1 MPTPQPSLP
10 VPVAEIPLLEQVAK
24 LRFRIPRRHRR
35 HKAFFR
41 QLKRVATRPESL
53 RMLKRFRDSIIR
65 TSLKRE
71 GERSGT
77 VVAVAGVDG
86 GEGAS
91 LLSMLLA
98 LSLGA
103 SKHYRVAFLDGRFN
117 SSRFEAI
124 SEFLGLSQNSCSI
137 SKGGGFVHGFHHE
150 FQRNVYFLNDT
161 SGDRSLDFFSDK
173 DLRAFLGNLRQNFDF
188 TVIDM
193 PPFLRESSNVF
204 VAPAVDHLH
213 LVVSA
218 SKTRLADVD
227 KCIEI
232 AEEAGV
238 EIGGVVVNDQK
249 APLWSRYFW
258 REYFF

>member
-1 MPTPQPSLP
+1 MALDRDHRNQAPSQETPTPQPSLP

-91 LLSMLLA
+91 LLFCASHRTSSWRPRSIICT
-98 LSLGA
+98 LSSPPARLG
-103 SKHYRVAFLDGRFN
+103 SP
-117 SSRFEAI
+117 
-124 SEFLGLSQNSCSI
+124 
-137 SKGGGFVHGFHHE
+137 
-150 FQRNVYFLNDT
+150 T
-161 SGDRSLDFFSDK
+161 W
-173 DLRAFLGNLRQNFDF
+173 
-188 TVIDM
+188 T
-193 PPFLRESSNVF
+193 
-204 VAPAVDHLH
+204 
-213 LVVSA
+213 SA
-218 SKTRLADVD
+218 SKSLKKLAL
-227 KCIEI
+227 KS
-232 AEEAGV
+232 V
-238 EIGGVVVNDQK
+238 E
-249 APLWSRYFW
+249 WS
-258 REYFF
+258 